1 MAYDITT
8 EEKRK
13 AAFDYVNK
21 YQKEKYDR
29 ITILRKA
36 GEKAELERIAEE
48 KGYKSLTQFIN
59 ACIDEKIKRI
69 KK

>member
-1 MAYDITT
+1 M
-8 EEKRK
+8 ERK
-13 AAFDYVNK
+13 WIIALVVLCLV
-21 YQKEKYDR
+21 
-29 ITILRKA
+29 TILLHFLGIGLYSSSSA
-36 GEKAELERIAEE
+36 VSDLKAELERIAEE